1 MTRSG
6 GRGGVCG
13 MGELREAMR
22 REMSIRNYSRGTI
35 KVYLQHMT
43 EFTRYHGKNP
53 ADLDAEQVRRYLLH
67 LAERM
72 VSASYRDQAVSA
84 LKFFYGRVVR
94 KPLVIEDLPRP
105 RRDHRLPAVLS
116 QAEVARLFGAVSNL
130 KHRAIL
136 MVVYSSGLRVGE
148 VVRLRVEDID
158 SGRRMIRV
166 RGGKGGKDRM
176 TVLSAVALDILRI
189 YCRLHRP
196 SKWLFPGGR
205 EGSHLTARS
214 VQNVVEQARRKAKIT
229 KAFSTHAL
237 RHSFATHLLEG
248 GTDLRYIQ
256 ELLGHKSAR
265 TTQIYTH
272 VTRRD
277 LARIVSP
284 LDRMGTE
291 EGGSN
296 GGGASD
302 NDYQGD
308 GGNSGKKSGSG
319 DEPWRKI

>member
-1 MTRSG
+1 
-6 GRGGVCG
+6 

-22 REMSIRNYSRGTI
+22 REMRIRNYSRGTI

-43 EFTRYHGKNP
+43 ELTRFNGRSP
-53 ADLDAEQVRRYLLH
+53 DGLGADDVRRYLLH
-67 LAERM
+67 LAERG
-72 VSASYRDQAVSA
+72 VSSSYRDQAVSS
-84 LKFFYGRVVR
+84 LKFFYGKVLKR
-94 KPLVIEDLPRP
+94 PFVIEELPRP
-105 RRDHRLPAVLS
+105 KRDHRLPAVLS
-116 QAEVARLFGAVSNL
+116 QNEVARLFEAVRNL

-148 VVRLRVEDID
+148 VVRLRVEDVD

-166 RGGKGGKDRM
+166 RGGKGRKDRI
-176 TVLSAVALDILRI
+176 TVLSAVALDILRL
-189 YCRLHRP
+189 YCRLYKPAR
-196 SKWLFPGGR
+196 WLFPGGR
-205 EGSHLTARS
+205 EGTHLSVRS
-214 VQNVVEQARRKAKIT
+214 VQNIVEQARRRAGIKKE
-229 KAFSTHAL
+229 FSTHAL
-237 RHSFATHLLEG
+237 RHSFATHLLEA

-284 LDRMGTE
+284 LDRMGQGRTT
-291 EGGSN
+291 GGPDPN
-296 GGGASD
+296 G
-302 NDYQGD
+302 NDYENDQD
-308 GGNSGKKSGSG
+308 KKSNIDALE